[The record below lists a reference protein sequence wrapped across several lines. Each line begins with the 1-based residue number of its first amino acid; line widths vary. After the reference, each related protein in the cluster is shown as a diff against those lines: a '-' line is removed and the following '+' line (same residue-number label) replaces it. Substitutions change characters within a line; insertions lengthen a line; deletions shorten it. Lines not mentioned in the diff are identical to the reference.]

1 MSIDIDID
9 NKEITQLLRGGS
21 GRVMRAPINLPPI
34 EDDDGSPISVDDIA
48 LTEPALD
55 IMQKR
60 ADTGLHGHMVT
71 DAALARDLALF
82 GESHLDQIMQAY
94 NLNQKQMQ
102 AKRENP
108 AFQTLYT
115 QYRNDLDKDKHGGLR
130 ARSSAYL
137 DVLMERL
144 FTLSMK
150 TDATAQHVLKTAQ
163 FMASVADALPRSSG
177 DGIGGGTAGVHVT
190 FQIGEKHPLIKDTTS
205 INIIENPL

>member
-1 MSIDIDID
+1 MISHDID
-9 NKEITQLLRGGS
+9 NTEIDQLLRGGA
-21 GRVMRAPINLPPI
+21 GRVMRDPVSLPPI
-34 EDDDGSPISVDDIA
+34 EEDDGRPISAADLA
-48 LTEPALD
+48 RTEPALG

-60 ADTGLHGHMVT
+60 TDSGLHSHMLT

-82 GESHLDQIMQAY
+82 GETHLEAIMQVYSLTAAD
-94 NLNQKQMQ
+94 MQ
-102 AKRENP
+102 AKKENA

-144 FTLSMK
+144 FKLSMRED
-150 TDATAQHVLKTAQ
+150 TTAQQLLKTAQ
-163 FMASVADALPRSSG
+163 FMASIADAMPRTSG
-177 DGIGGGTAGVHVT
+177 DIVGSTAGVHVT

-205 INIIENPL
+205 INVVEVAP